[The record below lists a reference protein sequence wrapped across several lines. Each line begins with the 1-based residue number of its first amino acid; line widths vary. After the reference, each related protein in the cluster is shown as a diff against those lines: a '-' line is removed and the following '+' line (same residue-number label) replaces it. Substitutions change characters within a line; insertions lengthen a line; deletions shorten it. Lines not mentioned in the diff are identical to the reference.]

1 MKPKSNPLKDQFHLF
16 QASFQQMLNPNH
28 PLVQMADKINW
39 ERFENELQPL
49 YAETGRPGAPI
60 RLLVSLCYLKY
71 AFNVSDEDMQT
82 LWVENPYWQ
91 YFSGYGYMQHEFPI
105 DYTTWEKWRKRMGHE
120 RLESLLAETID
131 LAVREKQL
139 KKSDCKRVTIDT
151 TVQEKNITHPSDSK
165 LLYKAIVKLGKA
177 AGRRNIILRQSYVR
191 VGKRASVKAGR
202 YAHARQF
209 KRMRRE
215 IRRLK
220 TFMRRMLKDIERKA
234 GTKDSE
240 LGELLGLCWRLH
252 DQQPRDKGKLYS
264 LHEPHVQC
272 VSKGKAA
279 KRYEF
284 GNKVTVATTNR
295 SNWIVGMETLA
306 GNPYDGHT
314 LVGALATVERVT
326 GVRVEET
333 FVDKGY
339 RGHKIEAAAT
349 KVHISGM
356 GRRDI
361 PASLKKRKRRRSA
374 VEPKIGHLK
383 SENRMARCYLAGF
396 AGDQLNAI
404 LAGAGSNFRK
414 ILRRLRI
421 FARIYKGWRIL
432 VRTWLFNLR
441 FAYAFS
447 IIQFYRHPPALSQN

>member
-39 ERFENELQPL
+39 QRFENELQPL
-49 YAETGRPGAPI
+49 YAETGRPGAPL

-91 YFSGYGYMQHEFPI
+91 YFAGYSYMQHEFPI

-120 RLESLLAETID
+120 RLESLLAETVD

-139 KKSDCKRVTIDT
+139 KKSDCKRVNIDT
-151 TVQEKNITHPSDSK
+151 TVQEKNVTYPSDSK
-165 LLYKAIVKLGKA
+165 LLYKAVVKLGIA
-177 AGRRNIILRQSYVR
+177 ASRRNIPLRQSYVR
-191 VGKRASVKAGR
+191 VGKRAAVKAGR

-220 TFMRRMLKDIERKA
+220 TFARRMLKDIKRKA
-234 GTKDSE
+234 SMIDSE
-240 LGELLGLCWRLH
+240 LQALMDLCWQLH
-252 DQQPRDKGKLYS
+252 DQQLKDKGKLYS

-272 VSKGKAA
+272 ISKGKAA

-284 GNKVTVATTNR
+284 GNKVTVATTNG
-295 SNWIVGMETLA
+295 SNWIVGMETLS

-314 LVGALATVERVT
+314 PGGALMTAERVT
-326 GVRVEET
+326 GVQVKEA
-333 FVDKGY
+333 FVDRGY
-339 RGHKIEAAAT
+339 RGHGIKAAAT
-349 KVHISGM
+349 MVHICGM

-361 PASLKKRKRRRSA
+361 PLRLKKRKRRRSA

-383 SENRMARCYLAGF
+383 SENRMGRCYLAGF

-421 FARIYKGWRIL
+421 FVRIL
-432 VRTWLFNLR
+432 WAMLESWIYDCRKTPA
-441 FAYAFS
+441 FA
-447 IIQFYRHPPALSQN
+447 